1 MSSAVVVPPPNSTSV
16 MRHVPRLTSQAR
28 NLLTAVNLHFA
39 GVAALGVLILYLAI
53 HLGFMMQALHA
64 NNADALAQERNAAH
78 VAQIAAMPLRGLD
91 VKLVNSTADADRF
104 YAERLPYA
112 VSQVA
117 TELGKVTK
125 EQNVR
130 LGRVAY
136 NYTTELSGP
145 GELTEVRMDAALSGD
160 YRPLVQAINA
170 MERDKMFFVIN
181 QITFTGATAGQ
192 VNLRMRV
199 TTYLR
204 EPKPDE
210 PMADTPQAEDAAA
223 AAPQAPRQAGPPSVP
238 ATPRNGR
245 PR

>member
-1 MSSAVVVPPPNSTSV
+1 V
-16 MRHVPRLTSQAR
+16 
-28 NLLTAVNLHFA
+28 
-39 GVAALGVLILYLAI
+39 
-53 HLGFMMQALHA
+53 QALHA
-64 NNADALAQERNAAH
+64 NNANALVQEQNTARA
-78 VAQIAAMPLRGLD
+78 AQIAALPLRGLD

-104 YAERLPYA
+104 YQERLPYA

-136 NYTTELSGP
+136 NYSPELSGP
-145 GELTEVRMDAALSGD
+145 GQLVEVRMDAALAGD

-181 QITFTGATAGQ
+181 QIIFTGANGGQ

-199 TTYLR
+199 TTYQR
-204 EPKPDE
+204 EAKPDE
-210 PMADTPQAEDAAA
+210 PLADTPVADDAAA
-223 AAPQAPRQAGPPSVP
+223 GAATQAPRQTPPPLPVP
-238 ATPRNGR
+238 ANPRNGR

>member
-1 MSSAVVVPPPNSTSV
+1 MSTAAVVPPPNSSSV

-53 HLGFMMQALHA
+53 HLGFMVQALHA
-64 NNADALAQERNAAH
+64 NNADALAAEQTAARA
-78 VAQIAAMPLRGLD
+78 AQIAATPLRGLD

-104 YAERLPYA
+104 YKERLPYA

-117 TELGKVTK
+117 TELGRVTK
-125 EQNVR
+125 AQNVR

-136 NYTTELSGP
+136 NYTPELTGP
-145 GELTEVRMDAALSGD
+145 GQLVEVRMDVALTGD

-170 MERDKMFFVIN
+170 MERDKMFLVIN
-181 QITFTGATAGQ
+181 GITFTGANAGQ

-204 EPKPDE
+204 QPKPDE
-210 PMADTPQAEDAAA
+210 AMADTPQAEDTGDAT
-223 AAPQAPRQAGPPSVP
+223 QAPRQTAPVFVPS
-238 ATPRNGR
+238 TPRNGR

>member
-1 MSSAVVVPPPNSTSV
+1 MSSAVIVPPNSSSV
-16 MRHVPRLTSQAR
+16 MRHVPRLTSRAR
-28 NLLTAVNLHFA
+28 KLLTAVNLHFA
-39 GVAALGVLILYLAI
+39 GLAALGVLILYLAI
-53 HLGFMMQALHA
+53 HLGFMVQALHA
-64 NNADALAQERNAAH
+64 NNADALVQEQNAARL
-78 VAQIAAMPLRGLD
+78 AQIAAMPLRGLD

-112 VSQVA
+112 VSQVL

-125 EQNVR
+125 AQNVR

-136 NYTTELSGP
+136 NYSPELSGP
-145 GELTEVRMDAALSGD
+145 GQLVEIRMDAALAGD

-181 QITFTGATAGQ
+181 SITFTGATAGQ

-204 EPKPDE
+204 QPTPDE
-210 PMADTPQAEDAAA
+210 PLADTPQAEEAGDAT
-223 AAPQAPRQAGPPSVP
+223 QAPRQSTPPN
-238 ATPRNGR
+238 PRNGR

>member
-1 MSSAVVVPPPNSTSV
+1 M
-16 MRHVPRLTSQAR
+16 
-28 NLLTAVNLHFA
+28 
-39 GVAALGVLILYLAI
+39 
-53 HLGFMMQALHA
+53 
-64 NNADALAQERNAAH
+64 
-78 VAQIAAMPLRGLD
+78 AQIAAKPLRGLD
-91 VKLVNSTADADRF
+91 KKLVSSTADADRF
-104 YAERLPYA
+104 SGERLPYA
-112 VSQVA
+112 VSQVL

-145 GELTEVRMDAALSGD
+145 GELTEVRMDVALAGD

-170 MERDKMFFVIN
+170 MERDKLFFVIN
-181 QITFTGATAGQ
+181 QITFTGATGGQ
-192 VNLRMRV
+192 VNLRMRM

-210 PMADTPQAEDAAA
+210 PMADTPQADDAAA
-223 AAPQAPRQAGPPSVP
+223 ATQAPRQTAPPP
-238 ATPRNGR
+238 MPMTPRNGR

>member
-16 MRHVPRLTSQAR
+16 MRHVPRLTAHAR

-53 HLGFMMQALHA
+53 HLGFMVQALHA
-64 NNADALAQERNAAH
+64 NNAEALAQEQNAAR
-78 VAQIAAMPLRGLD
+78 VAQIAATPLRGLD

-104 YAERLPYA
+104 YEERLPYA

-125 EQNVR
+125 AQNVR

-136 NYTTELSGP
+136 TYTPELSGP
-145 GELTEVRMDAALSGD
+145 GQLVEVRMDVALVGD

-181 QITFTGATAGQ
+181 QITFTGANAGQ

-204 EPKPDE
+204 EPKADE
-210 PMADTPQAEDAAA
+210 PLAATPQAEDAADA
-223 AAPQAPRQAGPPSVP
+223 TQAPQQP
-238 ATPRNGR
+238 TPRNGR

>member
-1 MSSAVVVPPPNSTSV
+1 MSSAVIVPPPNSSSV
-16 MRHVPRLTSQAR
+16 MRHVPRLTAHAR

-39 GVAALGVLILYLAI
+39 GVAALGVLILYLAV
-53 HLGFMMQALHA
+53 HLGLMVQALHA
-64 NNADALAQERNAAH
+64 NNADALAAEQNAAKA
-78 VAQIAAMPLRGLD
+78 AQIAAMPLRGLD
-91 VKLVNSTADADRF
+91 VKLVNSTADADQF
-104 YAERLPYA
+104 YAQRLPYA
-112 VSQVA
+112 VSQVVA
-117 TELGKVTK
+117 ELGKVTK

-136 NYTTELSGP
+136 NYSPELSGP
-145 GELTEVRMDAALSGD
+145 GQLVEVRMDAALAGD

-181 QITFTGATAGQ
+181 QIIFTGANGGQ

-204 EPKPDE
+204 EPKSDDPL
-210 PMADTPQAEDAAA
+210 ADTPQAEDAAA
-223 AAPQAPRQAGPPSVP
+223 AAATQAPRQAPVP
-238 ATPRNGR
+238 VAPRNGR

>member
-1 MSSAVVVPPPNSTSV
+1 MSSAIVVPPPNSTSV
-16 MRHVPRLTSQAR
+16 MRHVPRLTAHAR

-53 HLGFMMQALHA
+53 HLGFMVQALHA
-64 NNADALAQERNAAH
+64 NNAEALAQEQNAAR
-78 VAQIAAMPLRGLD
+78 VAQIAATPLRGLD

-104 YAERLPYA
+104 YGERLPYA
-112 VSQVA
+112 VSQVL

-136 NYTTELSGP
+136 NYSPELSGP
-145 GELTEVRMDAALSGD
+145 GELTEVRMDAALAGD

-181 QITFTGATAGQ
+181 QIIFTGATAGQ
-192 VNLRMRV
+192 VNLRMRM

-210 PMADTPQAEDAAA
+210 PLADTPQAEDAATTT
-223 AAPQAPRQAGPPSVP
+223 QAPRAGTQP
-238 ATPRNGR
+238 TPKNGR